1 MRLPL
6 ALVLIA
12 SVSSIAAAGPK
23 EDAYGAVERWS
34 KALNE
39 GTADDTAATYS
50 RDASLWGTVATGLT
64 TSPEA
69 FKKYFSA
76 GAGIVKVKL
85 GEHTALQL
93 SDAVVVDAGQYEF
106 SRTRDGQTVTS
117 PARLL
122 SWGSK
127 QGDKSNIVHHH
138 SSFMPKPRAVTV
150 CAHARYHE
158 SCGFICP
165 SSGSSLA

>member
-12 SVSSIAAAGPK
+12 SLSSIAAAGSK

-34 KALNE
+34 KALND
-39 GTADDTAATYS
+39 GTAEDTAATYS
-50 RDASLWGTVATGLT
+50 PDASLWGTVATGLT

-69 FKKYFSA
+69 VKKYFSA

-93 SDAVVVDAGQYEF
+93 SDTVVVDAGQYEF
-106 SRTRDGQTVTS
+106 SRVRDGQTITS
-117 PARLL
+117 PARYTFVL
-122 SWGSK
+122 SK
-127 QGDKSNIVHHH
+127 QGDTWIIMHHH
-138 SSFMPKPRAVTV
+138 SSFMPKPAQ
-150 CAHARYHE
+150 
-158 SCGFICP
+158 
-165 SSGSSLA
+165 

>member
-6 ALVLIA
+6 ALVFIA

-39 GTADDTAATYS
+39 GTAEDTAATYS
-50 RDASLWGTVATGLT
+50 PDASLWGTVATALT

-69 FKKYFSA
+69 VKKYFSA

-106 SRTRDGQTVTS
+106 SRVRDGQTITS
-117 PARLL
+117 PARYTFVL
-122 SWGSK
+122 SK
-127 QGDKSNIVHHH
+127 QGDTWIIAHHH
-138 SSFMPKPRAVTV
+138 SSFMPKPAQ
-150 CAHARYHE
+150 
-158 SCGFICP
+158 
-165 SSGSSLA
+165 